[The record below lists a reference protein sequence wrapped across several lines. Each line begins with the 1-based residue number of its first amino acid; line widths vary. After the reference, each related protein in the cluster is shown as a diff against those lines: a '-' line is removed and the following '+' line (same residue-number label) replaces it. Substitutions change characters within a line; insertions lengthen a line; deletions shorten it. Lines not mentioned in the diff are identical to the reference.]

1 VAAPDA
7 SLIHS
12 DPKILSG
19 KPVIKGTRLSVELIL
34 SKLAGDESVDDIL
47 ETYPQLTRKSV
58 LAAIEFA
65 YRVIKMDLIR
75 PQAFKD

>member
-58 LAAIEFA
+58 LAAIDFA